1 MKKSTLFCIVL
12 AISLVISVFVVPS
25 PKLNVREM
33 QAIDEMD
40 TGRMNRSHQI
50 EPMKYL
56 QYKASGWGVFALTA
70 VLTAVLFPVASIFAK
85 SDDDENR
92 GKSLAQIEGKNPK
105 QPKASDEEIS
115 GLSSEILSFFKTEL
129 EKRFKSVTI
138 HKMFFEIGEY
148 WNENEEEC
156 ADFHLVIAPD
166 GESDEAGDYI
176 DANDTN
182 CIRYQGFSPL
192 KTYALEY
199 CDAVKIAKNVVQ
211 DIKLHFNFTG
221 YTLADDFKIFD
232 LQEYS

>member
-166 GESDEAGDYI
+166 GEGAPAVGPFVPSEGLQAAAAQQGIVGNSLLDIVRMANEEMLHHAQSSLTPEMEEASK
-176 DANDTN
+176 
-182 CIRYQGFSPL
+182 Q
-192 KTYALEY
+192 
-199 CDAVKIAKNVVQ
+199 
-211 DIKLHFNFTG
+211 
-221 YTLADDFKIFD
+221 
-232 LQEYS
+232 